1 MIIAP
6 GSGKIGSWQ
15 IQTRERAFDLVDFA
29 CLVMNWTMEVRFG
42 VCYGFLPLSPPFL
55 LLLGSCIVTVVCVF
69 VLPTDLQSDYIN
81 EMKKSSRVM
90 GLLPKRPGW

>member
-1 MIIAP
+1 MN
-6 GSGKIGSWQ
+6 G
-15 IQTRERAFDLVDFA
+15 AFDLVDFA

-42 VCYGFLPLSPPFL
+42 VCYGFLPFFPPFL

-81 EMKKSSRVM
+81 EIKKSSRVM